1 MSPKCPLFRGFTV
14 AVKNVWFFYRYC
26 QKFSDK
32 FTSFSPIFEHESRLA
47 PVDRPQLQL
56 SAQETKFRSTVQLPI
71 SCPIREKITVR
82 YHQQLQ

>member
-1 MSPKCPLFRGFTV
+1 M
-14 AVKNVWFFYRYC
+14 AVKNVSFFCRYC

-47 PVDRPQLQL
+47 LADRPQLKL
-56 SAQETKFRSTVQLPI
+56 SAGETEFRSTVQLPI

-82 YHQQLQ
+82 YHQQHQQGLFSS